1 MVGCKV
7 AGTKDSVS
15 ATELAAAY
23 RYKKC
28 VFSAATC
35 ENHTAVNAALYV
47 KHFKN
52 VEVGATCKLSL
63 TEVKDPAIAFG
74 CCVKPTTTSEIRT
87 KIGADGKLGLFT
99 KYAFS
104 KNVTLSMTGAADFNN
119 VFKGTHTMGMAM
131 EIRI

>member
-1 MVGCKV
+1 MVGCKLSG
-7 AGTKDSVS
+7 AKDQIS
-15 ATELAAAY
+15 ATEYAAAY

-35 ENHTAVNAALYV
+35 ENHTAVNTALYV

-52 VEVGATCKLSL
+52 VEVGATFKLSL

-74 CCVKPTTTSEIRT
+74 CCVKPSASSEVRT
-87 KIGADGKLGLFT
+87 KIGADGKLGLFS

-104 KNVTLSMTGAADFNN
+104 KNVTLSVTGSVDFNN
-119 VFKGTHTMGMAM
+119 VLKGAHMMGMAM

>member
-1 MVGCKV
+1 MIGCK
-7 AGTKDSVS
+7 ASGNKEKLS
-15 ATELAAAY
+15 ATEMAAAY

-35 ENHTAVNAALYV
+35 DNHTAVNAAFHV

-74 CCVKPTTTSEIRT
+74 CCIKPSNVSEVRT
-87 KIGADGKLGLFT
+87 KIGADGKLGVFT
-99 KYAFS
+99 KYAFT
-104 KNVTLSMTGAADFNN
+104 KNATLSITSSFDFNN
-119 VFKGTHTMGMAM
+119 MIKGTHSMGMAM